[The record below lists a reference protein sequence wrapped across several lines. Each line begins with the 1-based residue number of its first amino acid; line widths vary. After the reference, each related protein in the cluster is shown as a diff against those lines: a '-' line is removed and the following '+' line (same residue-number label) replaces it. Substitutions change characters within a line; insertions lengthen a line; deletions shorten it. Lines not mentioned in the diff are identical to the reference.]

1 MGYGAGVLFDMSFDR
16 NSINLSDRSPYVR
29 KSDLGV
35 KIRGKK
41 MFTDSICVPVEQV
54 KMESAMS
61 SATVKSYDKEPIG
74 YLLINPDTISDTLK
88 DWIKKY
94 GGKGKYEGKGVKL
107 TNIEIG
113 DISQYQST
121 IYSGGYARSPFPSD
135 GLMDV
140 EVTIT
145 LYFEANG
152 RSEATE
158 VTVEEMVYFD
168 KGTEGYIPFG
178 RGLPQEYD
186 GISVETA
193 YTLLDDLWNEDE
205 PEADDL

>member
-1 MGYGAGVLFDMSFDR
+1 MGHGAGVLFDMSFDR

-54 KMESAMS
+54 EMKSAMS

-88 DWIKKY
+88 DWIKEY
-94 GGKGKYEGKGVKL
+94 GGKGVKL

-113 DISQYQST
+113 DISQSRSKL
-121 IYSGGYARSPFPSD
+121 YSGGYARSPFPPD

-140 EVTIT
+140 EVDIT

-152 RSEATE
+152 RSEMTD
-158 VTVEEMVYFD
+158 VTGEEMVYFD
-168 KGTEGYIPFG
+168 KGTDGYIPFE
-178 RGLPQEYD
+178 RWMPQEYD
-186 GISVETA
+186 KISVKTA
-193 YTLLDDLWNEDE
+193 YTLLDDLWDEDE

>member
-1 MGYGAGVLFDMSFDR
+1 MGHGAGVLFDMSFDR

-54 KMESAMS
+54 KMKSAMS

-94 GGKGKYEGKGVKL
+94 GGKGVKL

-113 DISQYQST
+113 DISQYRSKL
-121 IYSGGYARSPFPSD
+121 YSGGYTRSPFPSD
-135 GLMDV
+135 GLMNI
-140 EVTIT
+140 EVDIT

-152 RSEATE
+152 RSEMTE
-158 VTVEEMVYFD
+158 VTAEEMVYFD
-168 KGTEGYIPFG
+168 KGTDGYIPFE
-178 RGLPQEYD
+178 RWMPQEYD

-193 YTLLDDLWNEDE
+193 YTLLDDLWDEDE